1 MILATDVGYA
11 GDRGTA
17 AVIGFEAWSDE
28 LASFSETAMCTVEAE
43 YRPGSF
49 FERELPCILPLVQRI
64 AREHGAGIVVI
75 DGYVDLGDKPGLGGY
90 LFDALKISGLA
101 VAVVGVAKNRF
112 YGAPAVEVTRGESKH
127 PLYVSSRGVDA
138 NTAAG
143 WIDGM
148 HGPYRM
154 PTLLRVVDQLTRGL
168 VQPTD
173 APR

>member
-17 AVIGFEAWSDE
+17 AVIGFGAWSDE
-28 LASFSETAMCTVEAE
+28 RASFSETATCTVEAE

-49 FERELPCILPLVQRI
+49 FERELPCILPLVQRV
-64 AREHGAGIVVI
+64 ARHRAAGIVVI
-75 DGYVDLGDKPGLGGY
+75 DGYVDLGGKPGLGGY
-90 LFDALKISGLA
+90 LFEALELSGLS

-112 YGAPAVEVTRGESKH
+112 YGAPAVEVMRGESKH
-127 PLYVSSRGVDA
+127 PLYVSTRGVDA
-138 NTAAG
+138 DTAAR
-143 WIDGM
+143 WIAGM

-168 VQPTD
+168 G
-173 APR
+173 